1 MAEGLL
7 FYLAEETIVAML
19 RARERARRE
28 CHRHTGL
35 QSPALALCTRNGM
48 PPPFGTDD
56 PVALFTT
63 GGWQLQHVTAPGGP
77 DANYGRLPR
86 QKAGSCQAEPT

>member
-1 MAEGLL
+1 MQP
-7 FYLAEETIVAML
+7 Y
-19 RARERARRE
+19 RAWCA
-28 CHRHTGL
+28 
-35 QSPALALCTRNGM
+35 RNGV

-56 PVALFTT
+56 PVALFTA

-86 QKAGSCQAEPT
+86 KKAGSCQAEPT